1 MWRNSWLVARRE
13 YAENVKTKAFIIGV
27 LAFPVILALAAG
39 VPILLEK
46 QAGAVKPFAVLA
58 TGDHGVR
65 DHLRLA
71 FDAAPQLEK
80 KFRWDDSVPADA
92 PPAELDARVA
102 RGELFAWV
110 ELPADVVQTGRA
122 SYAARNLADT
132 ALHEWF
138 AQRLREIVR
147 DVRFDREGVDPYAK
161 ARILGAVE
169 LKQRSVSET
178 GASREATTEDLLR
191 SYAPVVFVYLLW
203 VAVMTIAQL
212 LLTNVIEEKSTRVIE
227 VLLSSV
233 SPGEL
238 MGGKIAG
245 TAATGLTM
253 LGCWIATL
261 LAFLQFGLPLVLGA
275 GVDAGRLL
283 DAAVAVAGPVN
294 LACFLGY
301 FLAGFLLYAA
311 LFAAIG
317 SVVSSIKEAQNL
329 MTPIV
334 MVMMVPLLTM
344 IFVTRN
350 PHEPLGVVLSY
361 IPPFTPFLM
370 MNRAAAI
377 PPAPWWEIL
386 LSGLL
391 MVASVWA
398 AFRLA
403 GRVFRVGIL
412 MTGKPPTPREIWRIA
427 LSRR

>member
-1 MWRNSWLVARRE
+1 MWRNTWLVARRE

-27 LAFPVILALAAG
+27 LAFPVVLGLAVG

-46 QAGAVKPFAVLA
+46 QAGTVKPFAVLA
-58 TGDHGVR
+58 TGDHDVR
-65 DHLRLA
+65 DRLRLA
-71 FDAAPQLEK
+71 FDAAPNLEK
-80 KFRWDDSVPADA
+80 RFRWEDGLPADT
-92 PPAELDARVA
+92 PAAQLDARVA

-122 SYAARNLADT
+122 SYAARNLAET

-138 AQRLREIVR
+138 AERLREIVR
-147 DVRFDREGVDPYAK
+147 DVRFDQAGVAPGAK
-161 ARILGAVE
+161 HRILGPVE

-178 GASREATTEDLLR
+178 GTSREVTREDIAR
-191 SYAPVVFVYLLW
+191 TWAPVVFVYLLW

-238 MGGKIAG
+238 MSGKIAG

-261 LAFLQFGLPLVLGA
+261 LVFLQFGLPFVVA
-275 GVDAGRLL
+275 GVGAEQVL
-283 DAAVAVAGPVN
+283 DAVVAVVGPAN
-294 LACFLGY
+294 LVCFLGY

-361 IPPFTPFLM
+361 IPAFTPFLM
-370 MNRAAAI
+370 MNRVAAI

-386 LSGLL
+386 LSGALL
-391 MVASVWA
+391 LVSVWA

-427 LSRR
+427 LNRR